1 MSERQPYR
9 ILGVGNAC
17 MDLLLPIE
25 EDFLAHVPGDKG
37 GSQAISSEKLHHLI
51 ALSDTTPLIATGGSC
66 ANTIKGLTSLGEQ
79 CALLSYI
86 GEDVWGDHFS
96 QHMQELGIVGLFSP
110 SPYPTTCA
118 LCLITPDGQRTM
130 RFCSDAIQNLSD
142 QFLHPPYFKHVQ
154 LVHIDSYSL
163 RNNNLVQRVMPLAKE
178 AGAKISL
185 DLSSFE
191 IVHAFHS
198 TFLEL
203 LPKYVDLI
211 FANEDEA
218 HALTGLGPEESCLT
232 LQELCSIAVIL
243 RGKEGCL
250 VGHQG
255 RLIHSPGFPVQEVV
269 DSTGAGDLFAS
280 GFIYGY
286 LQGYSLEKCARLGNR
301 LGSQVV
307 QVQGAE
313 IPPEKWPVLKTVL
326 NQDLSF

>member
-1 MSERQPYR
+1 MTERPPYR

-17 MDLLLPIE
+17 IDLLLPIE
-25 EDFLAHVPGDKG
+25 EDFLAHVPGAKG
-37 GSQAISSEKLHHLI
+37 GSQAITSEQLHHLI
-51 ALSDTTPLIATGGSC
+51 TLSGTTPLIAAGGSC
-66 ANTIKGLTSLGEQ
+66 ANTIKGLTRLGEP

-86 GEDVWGDHFS
+86 GKDKWGDYFS
-96 QHMQELGIVGLFSP
+96 HHMQKLGIVDFFSP
-110 SPYPTTCA
+110 SPSPTTCA
-118 LCLITPDGQRTM
+118 LCLITPDGHRTM
-130 RFCSDAIQNLSD
+130 RFCGGSMQDISD
-142 QFLHPPYFKHVQ
+142 QFLQPTYFKHAH
-154 LVHIDSYSL
+154 LVHLDSYSL
-163 RNNNLVQRVMPLAKE
+163 RNDHLVQRALSLAKE

-218 HALTGLGPEESCLT
+218 HALTGRGPEESCLV

-255 RLIHSPGFPVQEVV
+255 RLIYSSGFPVEVI

-313 IPPEKWPVLKTVL
+313 IPPEQWPLLKTVL
-326 NQDLSF
+326 NQDGSF